1 VRQCICYWKGEQ
13 LGRAAEGRASGARPA
28 GGGSQRRKTKG
39 WGPRV
44 IEGEGLAG
52 PSRPRG
58 EGPKGVGGGW
68 RAGRPTAK
76 VQAAG
81 PKPEPGPIQ

>member
-44 IEGEGLAG
+44 IEGEGRAG
-52 PSRPRG
+52 PSRPGG
-58 EGPKGVGGGW
+58 EGPKGVGGVERWPADGQGPGGW
-68 RAGRPTAK
+68 AET
-76 VQAAG
+76 
-81 PKPEPGPIQ
+81 